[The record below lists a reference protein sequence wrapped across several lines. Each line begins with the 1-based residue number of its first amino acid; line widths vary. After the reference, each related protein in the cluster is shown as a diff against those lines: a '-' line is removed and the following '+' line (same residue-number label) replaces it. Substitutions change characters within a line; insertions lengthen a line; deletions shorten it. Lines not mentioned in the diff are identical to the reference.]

1 MEMRKFMLAFCL
13 LFAWVAVMAQNNDA
27 ELRDKITNA
36 VMRVYDEQLA
46 KDPNDY
52 NTLFAR
58 AHQNYYNGDFVAAL
72 ADVNQAMLITPKK
85 DKDLRFDE
93 HILRARISEARNDYA
108 SEIADLKL
116 ALELKPKSL
125 ACTDMLAKA
134 NLKAGNLDAAQK
146 AFETILRA
154 ESRNYD
160 AMYGLALVE
169 QARNHSTAALAHVNK
184 AVELFRNIPQVYENR
199 ADILAKQGN
208 IEEAVQNL
216 VLGMSMN
223 DGGNAAQCLFDMS
236 DDHYAEVMSALGN
249 LAMTAE
255 DGGAMCRFL
264 RANIAIDH
272 SRFGQALR
280 DLNYIKRNHL
290 YDSDVIYYDHAKCLL
305 ELARFD
311 EALTS
316 IDLAIG
322 RNPMQPEFYIVKAL
336 AAYYAGGE
344 KNYQAAMDA
353 LDQCSHIAP
362 QHVPM
367 LLTKAAL
374 LASQGMD
381 KDALGYLNAA
391 VANEPA
397 NAEAR
402 IARGLTLKRLGGYDE
417 LAAKDFN
424 VMTLLGDDM
433 YNLKGFA
440 LSELERDVDA
450 FKWINAI
457 EKEQLPGGE
466 NFYCL
471 ASLMAAKGDNFKA
484 MSYLQQALD
493 KGYGSLFKLQYD
505 DLSPLNIKSLRSEP
519 EFEDLLLKANRN
531 FVEAD

>member
-1 MEMRKFMLAFCL
+1 MEMKKIIMAFCL
-13 LFAWVAVMAQNNDA
+13 LFAWVAAMAQNNDA

-36 VMRVYDEQLA
+36 VMQVYDDQIA

-72 ADVNQAMLITPKK
+72 ADVNQAMLLTPKK

-93 HILRARISEARNDYA
+93 HILRARISDARMDYA

-116 ALELKPKSL
+116 AQDLKPKSL
-125 ACTDMLAKA
+125 ACTDLLAKA
-134 NLKAGNLDAAQK
+134 NLKAGHIEAAQK
-146 AFETILRA
+146 AFEKILRV

-169 QARNHSTAALAHVNK
+169 QARNNSTAALAHVNK

-199 ADILAKQGN
+199 ADILSKQGN

-216 VLGMSMN
+216 ILGMSMS
-223 DGGNAAQCLFDMS
+223 DGGNAAQRLFDLS
-236 DDHYAEVMSALGN
+236 DDHYDNVMRALSN
-249 LAMTAE
+249 LSLSAE

-272 SRFGQALR
+272 SRYGQALR

-311 EALTS
+311 DALTS
-316 IDLAIG
+316 IEYAIG

-336 AAYYAGGE
+336 ASYYAGGE
-344 KNYQAAMDA
+344 KNYLAAMDA
-353 LDQCSHIAP
+353 LDQCSAIAP
-362 QHVPM
+362 QYVPM
-367 LLTKAAL
+367 LMAKAAL
-374 LASQGMD
+374 LSSQGMD

-402 IARGLTLKRLGGYDE
+402 MARGLILKRLGGYEE

-424 VMTLLGDDM
+424 VMTQLTDDM
-433 YNLKGFA
+433 FNLKGFA
-440 LSELERDVDA
+440 LSELGRDSDA
-450 FKWINAI
+450 LGWADAI
-457 EKEQLPGGE
+457 AADRLPGGE
-466 NFYCL
+466 NFYYL
-471 ASLMAAKGDNFKA
+471 AMLMAARGDNLKA

-519 EFEDLLLKANRN
+519 DFEDLLLKANRN